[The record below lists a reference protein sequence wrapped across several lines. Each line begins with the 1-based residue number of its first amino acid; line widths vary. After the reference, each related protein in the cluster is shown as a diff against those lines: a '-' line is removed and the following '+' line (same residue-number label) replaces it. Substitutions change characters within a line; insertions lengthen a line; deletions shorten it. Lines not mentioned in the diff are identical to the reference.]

1 MEQEH
6 PTIPLLKEKFGPD
19 HFQVEKR
26 LDGLTQATIPT
37 SILLEV
43 MQFLHDDPQ
52 CDYEQ
57 LTDVFGI
64 DYQGYPRRMSTRF
77 ALVYT
82 LLSLR
87 HNRRLV
93 LKVFL
98 EEPSLTAPTMTG
110 IYNSALW
117 PEREAAE
124 MFGLTFQGHPDPR
137 RLLLCD
143 LFEGKHPL
151 RKDYPLKGMGERESF
166 KVVDREMA

>member
-6 PTIPLLKEKFGPD
+6 PTIPLLKEKFGPE
-19 HFQVEKR
+19 HLQVEQR
-26 LDGLTQATIPT
+26 PDGLTQATIPK
-37 SILLEV
+37 SMLLEV

-64 DYQGYPRRMSTRF
+64 DYQGYSRRMSARF
-77 ALVYT
+77 AVVYT

-87 HNRRLV
+87 HNRRLII
-93 LKVFL
+93 KVFL
-98 EEPSLTAPTMTG
+98 EEPDLTAPTMTG
-110 IYNSALW
+110 IFNSALW

-124 MFGLTFQGHPDPR
+124 MFGFTFAGHPDLR

-151 RKDYPLKGMGERESF
+151 RKDYPLKGQGERESF
-166 KVVDREMA
+166 KIVKRETV